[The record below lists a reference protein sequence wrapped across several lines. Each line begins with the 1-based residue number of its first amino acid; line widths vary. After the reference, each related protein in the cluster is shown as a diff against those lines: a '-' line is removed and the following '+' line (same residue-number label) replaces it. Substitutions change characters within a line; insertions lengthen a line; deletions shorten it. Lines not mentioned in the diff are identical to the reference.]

1 MMARCLTLTLKRP
14 KLLKLEAHA
23 LIGGLLTKEDHVMN
37 NYALAKFRLAEL
49 FRLYW
54 NSFLTVDYFAEYHG
68 IPKSHA
74 YRLINAGRKAHNLQA
89 G

>member
-1 MMARCLTLTLKRP
+1 
-14 KLLKLEAHA
+14 
-23 LIGGLLTKEDHVMN
+23 MN